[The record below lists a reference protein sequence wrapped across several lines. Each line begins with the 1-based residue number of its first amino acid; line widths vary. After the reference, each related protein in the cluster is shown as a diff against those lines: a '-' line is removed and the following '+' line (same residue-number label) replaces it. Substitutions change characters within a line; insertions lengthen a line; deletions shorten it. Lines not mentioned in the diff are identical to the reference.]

1 MSACLCMMLPVLYVR
16 VFMSRFLLV
25 LGFMLVLVLRVFV
38 HGIMD
43 VVKAR
48 SVGDSVVLV
57 CVCLFVCVHVCKA

>member
-1 MSACLCMMLPVLYVR
+1 MMLPVLYVR

-25 LGFMLVLVLRVFV
+25 LGFVLVLVLRVFV

-57 CVCLFVCVHVCKA
+57 CVCLRACVRVCKA